1 MFVIIALMNW
11 KFSKQINENEK
22 KKISKKKLKP
32 LNTILNNLKSIASNN
47 NKNFIKINNNCN

>member
-1 MFVIIALMNW
+1 MR
-11 KFSKQINENEK
+11 K
-22 KKISKKKLKP
+22 KKSQKKLKP

>member
-1 MFVIIALMNW
+1 MRI
-11 KFSKQINENEK
+11 K
-22 KKISKKKLKP
+22 KSKKNLKQ